1 MSSRKATTK
10 VARNSA
16 KHGAKSSFQN
26 GVRRLVK
33 PRPKPPAAPA
43 RPATMASGGGRES
56 SVAAAEQLAAEIQ
69 RALAAGNLDV
79 LTPQALQTLM
89 TAACRLYAAQ
99 VENGSETLP
108 VREVTPTDI
117 MVTASGLMRAGNLAV
132 FELGMWQS
140 WTGR

>member
-1 MSSRKATTK
+1 MSSRKTATAK
-10 VARNSA
+10 AHRRN
-16 KHGAKSSFQN
+16 GAKTH
-26 GVRRLVK
+26 VKTHVK
-33 PRPKPPAAPA
+33 PPTRAVAKPAETGSA
-43 RPATMASGGGRES
+43 
-56 SVAAAEQLAAEIQ
+56 VAAAEALAAEIQ
-69 RALAAGNLDV
+69 RALAAGNLEV

-89 TAACRLYAAQ
+89 TAACRLYSAQ
-99 VENGSETLP
+99 VESGSETLP